1 MSDWSK
7 FKTIKREEP
16 KDSKMGLVF
25 AMISLGVLG
34 GAVGG
39 GVGLSIVLYI
49 ANSEDHKA
57 SIVFAES
64 HNVLP
69 IEVIYSIIGG
79 GAFLGFIV
87 GLVAGGFMFLP
98 EVFRPNQVSKPA
110 VDDPF
115 DDDMSAT

>member
-16 KDSKMGLVF
+16 KESKMGLIF

-39 GVGLSIVLYI
+39 GVGFSIVLYI
-49 ANSEDHKA
+49 ANSDDHTV
-57 SIVFAES
+57 SVMFAES
-64 HNVLP
+64 NNILP
-69 IEVIYSIIGG
+69 IEVIYSIIA
-79 GAFLGFIV
+79 GAAVVGFII

-98 EVFRPNQVSKPA
+98 EVFRPNQVSKP
-110 VDDPF
+110 VEDDPF